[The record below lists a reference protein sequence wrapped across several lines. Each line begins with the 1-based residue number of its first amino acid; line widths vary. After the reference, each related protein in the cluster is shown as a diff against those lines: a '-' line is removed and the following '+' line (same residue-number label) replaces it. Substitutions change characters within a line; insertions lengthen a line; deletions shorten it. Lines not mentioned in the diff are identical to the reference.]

1 MIRNGYGHMVLE
13 AYVAKLREMRRQ
25 RQATLGAIIVEG
37 RKAVAL
43 KRWEKLSPKRLKY
56 RIIFATGEAIGYN
69 QIETARDFTEG
80 KQP

>member
-43 KRWEKLSPKRLKY
+43 KPGRSS
-56 RIIFATGEAIGYN
+56 
-69 QIETARDFTEG
+69 ARSG
-80 KQP
+80 SSIR